1 MTWLHPISLESRIG
15 YLHDFTLTDIM
26 HVAHLRIFLFLNHV
40 ALGHMI
46 PPRQASDID
55 PDDVESED
63 YED

>member
-1 MTWLHPISLESRIG
+1 MT
-15 YLHDFTLTDIM
+15 TLTDIM

-40 ALGHMI
+40 ALGHTI

-55 PDDVESED
+55 LDDVESED

>member
-1 MTWLHPISLESRIG
+1 MT
-15 YLHDFTLTDIM
+15 TLTDIM

-55 PDDVESED
+55 LDDVESED